1 MPSSHL
7 NFLGHINF
15 GWFLLVGRVRWI
27 LRDYFLTL
35 VCSVCSSILSTF
47 VHELNVDTAVSLV
60 LDIDNMYIGVVST
73 RHHHARVRGY
83 LKIKLVENVLGLVN
97 LAQLLFQVLRHVEE
111 LAGLTLVPDVPYLD
125 AEVVTRINVVVV
137 CGRELCPRD
146 GIYNVGEEMLARRVL
161 LNHVFCGALVELG
174 VYPEVAKAD
183 IALGAREEEY
193 IRPPGMVL
201 DMGNYLGQLLNVWR
215 LQVNQVESE
224 NVVLQRP
231 EVDSQIIGGEEV
243 LSVWRH
249 TH

>member
-137 CGRELCPRD
+137 CG
-146 GIYNVGEEMLARRVL
+146 
-161 LNHVFCGALVELG
+161 
-174 VYPEVAKAD
+174 
-183 IALGAREEEY
+183 
-193 IRPPGMVL
+193 
-201 DMGNYLGQLLNVWR
+201 
-215 LQVNQVESE
+215 
-224 NVVLQRP
+224 
-231 EVDSQIIGGEEV
+231 
-243 LSVWRH
+243 
-249 TH
+249 

>member
-1 MPSSHL
+1 MPRSHL
-7 NFLGHINF
+7 NLLCHINF

-27 LRDYFLTL
+27 LRDYFLTF
-35 VCSVCSSILSTF
+35 VCSVGSRILSTL
-47 VHELNVDTAVSLV
+47 VHKLHVDAAISLV
-60 LDIDNMYIGVVST
+60 LDVYNMYICVVST
-73 RHHHARVRGY
+73 GHHHARVRGY
-83 LKIKLVENVLGLVN
+83 LKIELVENVLGLVN

-174 VYPEVAKAD
+174 VYPEVAQAD

-193 IRPPGMVL
+193 IRPPGVVL
-201 DMGNYLGQLLNVWR
+201 DMGNHLGQLLNVWG
-215 LQVNQVESE
+215 LQINQVESE

-231 EVDSQIIGGEEV
+231 EVDSEIIGGEEV